1 MVIGGSLGARSL
13 NEAVA
18 RNLPQILAK
27 YQLIHIAGKN
37 GFNPELQGRGY
48 VQYEYVDTELKD
60 LMALADIVVSR
71 AGSNSIFELASL
83 YKPMILVPL
92 PAASSRGEQS
102 LNAKALLTK
111 ATLKSSATKIS
122 LILKFCSRCWIRFMP
137 DVPPI
142 PKKCAKTRS
151 KSLLPPRFANK
162 SVPLPHRHKICL
174 SGTTSASGAAP
185 SLPADALPV
194 LLSIPGTLF
203 ICRLRF
209 FVRFQS
215 FLPAFCRP

>member
-71 AGSNSIFELASL
+71 AGSNSILNWRAC
-83 YKPMILVPL
+83 I
-92 PAASSRGEQS
+92 SR
-102 LNAKALLTK
+102 
-111 ATLKSSATKIS
+111 
-122 LILKFCSRCWIRFMP
+122 
-137 DVPPI
+137 
-142 PKKCAKTRS
+142 
-151 KSLLPPRFANK
+151 
-162 SVPLPHRHKICL
+162 
-174 SGTTSASGAAP
+174 
-185 SLPADALPV
+185 
-194 LLSIPGTLF
+194 
-203 ICRLRF
+203 
-209 FVRFQS
+209 
-215 FLPAFCRP
+215 

>member
-102 LNAKALLTK
+102 LNAQSFVDKGYAE
-111 ATLKSSATKIS
+111 I
-122 LILKFCSRCWIRFMP
+122 IRDEDIADP
-137 DVPPI
+137 EI
-142 PKKCAKTRS
+142 
-151 KSLLPPRFANK
+151 LLPMLDKVYAGRAAYTEKMRENP
-162 SVPLPHRHKICL
+162 VKI
-174 SGTTSASGAAP
+174 TSAAA
-185 SLPADALPV
+185 LCEQ
-194 LLSIPGTLF
+194 
-203 ICRLRF
+203 ICS
-209 FVRFQS
+209 VAAS
-215 FLPAFCRP
+215 S